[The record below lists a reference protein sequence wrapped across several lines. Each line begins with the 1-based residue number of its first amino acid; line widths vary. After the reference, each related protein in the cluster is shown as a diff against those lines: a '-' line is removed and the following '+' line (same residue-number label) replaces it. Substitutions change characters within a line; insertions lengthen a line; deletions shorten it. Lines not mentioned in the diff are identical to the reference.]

1 MYSTSCCTLIGRDT
15 FLLKLDCVAFF
26 VTTSWELDNMATELK
41 CNNFLVQVLCFGWNT
56 DFLCFDDYINLRHSK
71 NAQKL
76 NIWTA
81 YEFKQLKWNKKLWFC
96 RHRNSLFWVHIL
108 VHDQKTSSSLLWIL
122 KGTFFSFGLTL
133 NILQEFAQIALFCSK
148 SMSRGGGL
156 LAKLKVS

>member
-1 MYSTSCCTLIGRDT
+1 MQQ
-15 FLLKLDCVAFF
+15 FF
-26 VTTSWELDNMATELK
+26 SKT
-41 CNNFLVQVLCFGWNT
+41 LVQDLCFGWNT
-56 DFLCFDDYINLRHSK
+56 DFLCFEDYINLRHSK
-71 NAQKL
+71 NTQKL

-122 KGTFFSFGLTL
+122 KGTFFSFGITL